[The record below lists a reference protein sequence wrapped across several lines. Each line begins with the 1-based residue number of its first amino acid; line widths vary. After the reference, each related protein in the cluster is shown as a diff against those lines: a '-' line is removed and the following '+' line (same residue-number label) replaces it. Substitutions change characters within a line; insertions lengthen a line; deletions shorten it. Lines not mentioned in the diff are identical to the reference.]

1 METSHSCDSA
11 SPSPF
16 ARLAYI
22 KVAYGILSDC
32 RTRWPPTQHCASI
45 SPSLTAPL
53 WAPQQLFSP
62 VPLSPDTV
70 QSPIPPHSIS
80 HSHTPVKFTAEMSQ
94 VWQLVR
100 GGRSS
105 LEGTVIS

>member
-1 METSHSCDSA
+1 MAFSQTAGLVGLPHNSVH
-11 SPSPF
+11 
-16 ARLAYI
+16 
-22 KVAYGILSDC
+22 
-32 RTRWPPTQHCASI
+32 
-45 SPSLTAPL
+45 PSLPHS
-53 WAPQQLFSP
+53 QLLYGLSNSYFLLY
-62 VPLSPDTV
+62 PLSPDTV

-80 HSHTPVKFTAEMSQ
+80 HSHTSVTFTAEMVQ